1 MKHPLTARGGRH
13 IARGTITALLG
24 LAALG
29 AGCKKETPKEV
40 SPAPAVATPAPAAPK
55 AKPAAAAPKVAA
67 KPLQWDAP
75 AEWKVGPKNPFR
87 LATYEIPGAKGA
99 KGAELSV
106 SIAGGGV
113 DANITRWVGE
123 FSAYDPKTLVRSDR
137 TVNDMQQTILE
148 IPKGTFSG
156 GMQSST
162 ASPNSGLL
170 AAIVVTPAGAEHF
183 FKITGPSA
191 TVKAA
196 RAPFYK
202 LLDSIRLEGA
212 TATPPSAASPTA
224 PAKSE
229 PAPAKPATGAAAVTQ
244 PASVTPDVTPEA
256 TPAAPAA
263 PKPTP
268 TATPEGAPDKK

>member
-1 MKHPLTARGGRH
+1 MA
-13 IARGTITALLG
+13 ALLAV
-24 LAALG
+24 AALG
-29 AGCKKETPKEV
+29 GGCKKETPKEAA
-40 SPAPAVATPAPAAPK
+40 PAPVVAAPAPAAPK

-67 KPLQWDAP
+67 QPLKWDAP
-75 AEWKVGPKNPFR
+75 SEWKVGAKNPFR
-87 LATYEIPGAKGA
+87 LATYEIPGAKGE

-113 DANITRWVGE
+113 DANIARWVGE

-137 TVNDMQQTILE
+137 TVNDMPQTILE

-162 ASPNSGLL
+162 ASPNFGLL

-202 LLDSIRLEGA
+202 LLDSLRIEGA
-212 TATPPSAASPTA
+212 AAPASAGESPSA
-224 PAKSE
+224 PAKSD
-229 PAPAKPATGAAAVTQ
+229 PAPAKPASAAPSATQ
-244 PASVTPDVTPEA
+244 PASLPSEA
-256 TPAAPAA
+256 
-263 PKPTP
+263 
-268 TATPEGAPDKK
+268 APDKK

>member
-13 IARGTITALLG
+13 MARGTITALLG
-24 LAALG
+24 LAAIG
-29 AGCKKETPKEV
+29 AGCKKEAPKEV
-40 SPAPAVATPAPAAPK
+40 APAPAVAAPAPAAPK
-55 AKPAAAAPKVAA
+55 AKPAPAAPKVAG

-75 AEWKVGPKNPFR
+75 AEWKVGAKNPFR
-87 LATYEIPGAKGA
+87 LATYEIPGAKGE

-156 GMQSST
+156 GMQSSS

-202 LLDSIRLEGA
+202 LLDSIRLEGSA
-212 TATPPSAASPTA
+212 ATPSSAERPTA
-224 PAKSE
+224 PAQSG
-229 PAPAKPATGAAAVTQ
+229 PVPAKPATGGPPVTQ
-244 PASVTPDVTPEA
+244 PAAVKPGVTPQ
-256 TPAAPAA
+256 
-263 PKPTP
+263 PTP
-268 TATPEGAPDKK
+268 QGAPDKK

>member
-1 MKHPLTARGGRH
+1 MKHPFTARGGRH
-13 IARGTITALLG
+13 IMRGTLTALL
-24 LAALG
+24 ALGAFG
-29 AGCKKETPKEV
+29 AGCKKEAPQEAT
-40 SPAPAVATPAPAAPK
+40 PAPAVATPAPAEPK
-55 AKPAAAAPKVAA
+55 AKPAPAAPKVAA

-75 AEWKVGPKNPFR
+75 TEWKVGAKNPFR
-87 LATYEIPGAKGA
+87 LATYEIPPAKGE

-170 AAIVVTPAGAEHF
+170 AAIVVTPEGTEHF

-212 TATPPSAASPTA
+212 TAAPSSSADSPTA
-224 PAKSE
+224 PAKKSE
-229 PAPAKPATGAAAVTQ
+229 PASPNTAPAKAAVTA
-244 PASVTPDVTPEA
+244 PASVKPANGTAPA
-256 TPAAPAA
+256 TPKPAPA
-263 PKPTP
+263 PV
-268 TATPEGAPDKK
+268 TPEGAPDKK